1 VFCFLSRAVL
11 MDPVLPAASTRSL
24 GNSLQRPAAGRVDL
38 KGLAA
43 PADHALKIRCE
54 PFRRD
59 GPLDKYDHRKL
70 EAMSRS
76 EEEYRNFVGSRAAS
90 LHRTAYLL
98 CGDWHLADDLVQ
110 ETFVHTLRHWRRVQ
124 QADNQNAYVKRILIN
139 EFKRHWRRYGGLP
152 VRADTDRPEV
162 AVPDVSDEVA
172 NRADL
177 LRALLTLPARQRA
190 TVVLRYLD
198 ERAGNRC
205 GDAVQRGHREEPD
218 RPGAEHARRL
228 SETQGVVAMNSPTE
242 QRVAAAFRDLV
253 ADQPFTPD
261 VSAIEHRA
269 RQARR
274 RHRMVQGGIGVGVL
288 AVAAVAAISVASSV
302 PSTPAR
308 PPQASGTYPAT
319 VHASASSSAS
329 AGTQQPLVQLA
340 AVIAAEPQPEG
351 NATLVERET
360 TLAGQATVKVWDLYT
375 DDGRYFFSQTKS
387 GLPAQVQEDNNQGDG
402 LFAREVAAAAYAL
415 TGKLGTA
422 ALKMA
427 WAANTT
433 PPPAWLKAQVKE
445 MSAGGLQI
453 DNYVWEGCEDALV
466 VGSGNPQVRAGVLR
480 LVSALPGVSVTHGI
494 VDGQPTLTLT
504 AGADELGGNGGAGG
518 QSYQEAITIDAQTG
532 IPLKMVGGPASGPAD
547 TTVTWKVTRVNLADV
562 AAGKF

>member
-1 VFCFLSRAVL
+1 
-11 MDPVLPAASTRSL
+11 M
-24 GNSLQRPAAGRVDL
+24 NSP
-38 KGLAA
+38 
-43 PADHALKIRCE
+43 
-54 PFRRD
+54 
-59 GPLDKYDHRKL
+59 
-70 EAMSRS
+70 S
-76 EEEYRNFVGSRAAS
+76 N
-90 LHRTAYLL
+90 
-98 CGDWHLADDLVQ
+98 
-110 ETFVHTLRHWRRVQ
+110 
-124 QADNQNAYVKRILIN
+124 
-139 EFKRHWRRYGGLP
+139 
-152 VRADTDRPEV
+152 
-162 AVPDVSDEVA
+162 
-172 NRADL
+172 
-177 LRALLTLPARQRA
+177 
-190 TVVLRYLD
+190 
-198 ERAGNRC
+198 
-205 GDAVQRGHREEPD
+205 
-218 RPGAEHARRL
+218 
-228 SETQGVVAMNSPTE
+228 MNSPTE
-242 QRVAAAFRDLV
+242 QELSAAFRDLV
-253 ADQPFTPD
+253 EEQPFTPD
-261 VSAIEHRA
+261 VSAIEQRA

-274 RHRMVQGGIGVGVL
+274 RHRIVQGSIGTGVV
-288 AVAAVAAISVASSV
+288 VAAVVTAVSVASSV
-302 PSTPAR
+302 PPTPVR
-308 PPQASGTYPAT
+308 PAQASGRHPAT
-319 VHASASSSAS
+319 VHASASPSAS
-329 AGTQQPLVQLA
+329 AATQPLVQLA
-340 AVIAAEPQPEG
+340 AVIAAEPQPKG

-402 LFAREVAAAAYAL
+402 LFAREVAAAAYAV
-415 TGKLGTA
+415 TGNLGAA

-494 VDGQPTLTLT
+494 VDGQSALTLA

-518 QSYQEAITIDAQTG
+518 QSYQEAITINAQTG